1 MLSLGARAA
10 GHRELARR
18 TLLVSAA
25 ADAVSPVLLATD
37 LGRPE
42 RFLNMLRVF
51 KITSPMSVGSW
62 ILAASGAAGGTAAGC
77 EVLGILP
84 RIKVAAEATSAALG
98 APLATYTAVLL
109 SDTAIPVWHEARR
122 ELPFVFA
129 ASSAATAGAAGVL
142 AGPPEQSGPARR
154 LLLGG
159 MALTA
164 ATTKLMENRLGSAAE
179 PYRQGTAG
187 ALMRAAKGLSA
198 AGALLAGVEGR
209 RRTVAVTGAALVLAG
224 EVCLRWS
231 VFRAGFQSARDPKYT
246 VEPQRRRLE
255 AKESAP
261 EKVEAASQPSS
272 SFRSGHTSRTTS

>member
-10 GHRELARR
+10 GHQELARR

-25 ADAVSPVLLATD
+25 ANAVSPVLLATD
-37 LGRPE
+37 LGRSE
-42 RFLNMLRVF
+42 RFLNMLRLF
-51 KITSPMSVGSW
+51 KITSPMSIGSW
-62 ILAASGAAGGTAAGC
+62 ILAASGTASGAAAGC
-77 EVLGILP
+77 EALGILP
-84 RIKVAAEATSAALG
+84 RVKVGAEAVSAALG

-129 ASSAATAGAAGVL
+129 SSSAATAGAAGVL
-142 AGPPEQSGPARR
+142 VGPPEESGPARR

-159 MALTA
+159 VALTA
-164 ATTKLMENRLGSAAE
+164 AATKLMEKRLGTAAE
-179 PYRQGTAG
+179 PYKQGAAG
-187 ALMRAAKGLSA
+187 ALMRAGKGLSA
-198 AGALLAGVEGR
+198 AGAALVGLGGR
-209 RRTVAVTGAALVLAG
+209 RRNVPVAGAALVLAG

-255 AKESAP
+255 
-261 EKVEAASQPSS
+261 EARP
-272 SFRSGHTSRTTS
+272 